1 MAAGDAD
8 ALRSLWVDGPV
19 DLVALFG
26 LDASAWPQLFAML
39 GPDTS
44 VTFRPLLP
52 GADDPGYRG
61 PAGLAAGWT
70 DWLEPYDSY
79 VIEIE
84 DFVDAGDYV
93 YMPVRVHAR
102 TRRDGVAVDHAPA
115 AVCQMRDGR
124 PARVAFYLDREEAR
138 AEAGLD
144 G

>member
-8 ALRSLWVDGPV
+8 TLRSLWVDGSV
-19 DLVALFG
+19 DLVPLFG
-26 LDASAWPQLFAML
+26 LDASAWPQLFALL
-39 GPDTS
+39 GPDTD

-61 PAGLAAGWT
+61 PAGLAAGWI

-93 YMPVRVHAR
+93 YMPARVQAR